1 MAGMLFVGYTV
12 VSTLGWGAIVA
23 DTAIQYRGRP
33 GILAGRFREWSLSR
47 QFAVAGGLVML
58 ATAALAGMIM
68 SGIVT
73 KATVEHT
80 AARTALFMD
89 SFLSPH
95 AGSLAENDILPS
107 AAAASLDRLL
117 GSEQFERRFPHL
129 EIWKPDG
136 LVAYSTSS
144 ELIGQRFAPPA
155 GLTAALHGTI
165 SAQYTDLDAREHVA
179 RHFSKKFL
187 EIYVPIREDL
197 SGRIIAVAEIHEI
210 PGPLEEKLFQVRL
223 QTWFATAGLTLLV
236 MMSLYGIVY
245 RGSRTITEQ
254 QERLRD
260 KLSEVREVSDQNRIL
275 RERSQRASSHLAE
288 LNAKYLRNVGA
299 ELHDGPAQ
307 LVGLANLKVEHVRRA
322 RTAAK
327 RNEELDFM
335 DAVLTDALRDI
346 RTISKGLMLP
356 EIENLPLCEVVGLVV
371 RTHEKRTGTQVELD
385 CQVPGGSIAHSIKI
399 CIYRFVQEGL
409 NNAFKHAGGIGQ
421 SVLCRLERSVLTVS
435 VRDAGRGDA
444 PTITDSGL
452 GLTGMRDRVE
462 SLGGTLS
469 IIRNED
475 GGTTVEMCLEIGRGS
490 TK

>member
-1 MAGMLFVGYTV
+1 
-12 VSTLGWGAIVA
+12 
-23 DTAIQYRGRP
+23 
-33 GILAGRFREWSLSR
+33 
-47 QFAVAGGLVML
+47 ML

-95 AGSLAENDILPS
+95 AGSLAENDTL
-107 AAAASLDRLL
+107 ALEAAASLDRLL
-117 GSEQFERRFPHL
+117 GSEDFKKRFPHL

-136 LVAYSTSS
+136 FVAYSTSS
-144 ELIGQRFAPPA
+144 ELIGQKFAPPA
-155 GLTAALHGTI
+155 GLKAALQGTI
-165 SAQYTDLDAREHVA
+165 SAQYTDLEAQEHVA
-179 RHFSKKFL
+179 RHINKKFL
-187 EIYVPIREDL
+187 EIYVPVREDH
-197 SGRIIAVAEIHEI
+197 SGRIIAVAEIHEL
-210 PGPLEEKLFQVRL
+210 PGPLEEKLIQIRL

-245 RGSRTITEQ
+245 RGSRTIAEQ
-254 QERLRD
+254 QERLREN
-260 KLSEVREVSDQNRIL
+260 LEEVREFSEQNRIL
-275 RERSQRASSHLAE
+275 RERSQRASSRVAE

-307 LVGLANLKVEHVRRA
+307 LVGLANLKVEHIRRA
-322 RTAAK
+322 RTDAK

-335 DAVLTDALRDI
+335 DAVLTETLRDI

-356 EIENLPLCEVVGLVV
+356 EIEEIPLCEVIDLVA

-385 CQVPGGSIAHSIKI
+385 CTLRGEPFAHSVKI
-399 CIYRFVQEGL
+399 CVYRFVQEGL

-421 SVLCRLERSVLTVS
+421 SVSCRLERSLLTVS
-435 VRDAGRGDA
+435 VRDGGGGRT
-444 PTITDSGL
+444 PTMAEFGL

-462 SLGGTLS
+462 SLGGTVN
-469 IIRNED
+469 IRQNKA
-475 GGTTVEMCLEIGRGS
+475 GGTVVEMCLEIDRGS
-490 TK
+490 VK

>member
-1 MAGMLFVGYTV
+1 LTGH
-12 VSTLGWGAIVA
+12 
-23 DTAIQYRGRP
+23 
-33 GILAGRFREWSLSR
+33 FRAWSLSR

-58 ATAALAGMIM
+58 AAATLAGMIM

-95 AGSLAENDILPS
+95 AGSLAENDILPPE
-107 AAAASLDRLL
+107 AAASLDRLL
-117 GSEQFERRFPHL
+117 GSEEFEKRFPHL

-136 LVAYSTSS
+136 FVAYSTSS
-144 ELIGQRFAPPA
+144 DLIGQKFAPPA
-155 GLTAALHGTI
+155 GLTTALQGTI
-165 SAQYTDLDAREHVA
+165 SAQYADLEAQEHVA
-179 RHFSKKFL
+179 RHFDQKYL
-187 EIYVPIREDL
+187 EIYVPVREHH
-197 SGRIIAVAEIHEI
+197 SGRIIAVAEIHEL
-210 PGPLEEKLFQVRL
+210 PGPLGEKLFQVQL

-245 RGSRTITEQ
+245 RGSRTIADQ

-260 KLSEVREVSDQNRIL
+260 NLKEVREFSEQNRIL
-275 RERSQRASSHLAE
+275 KERSQRASSHLAE

-322 RTAAK
+322 RTGAK

-335 DAVLTDALRDI
+335 ETVLADALRDI

-356 EIENLPLCEVVGLVV
+356 EIENLPLCEVADLVV
-371 RTHEKRTGTQVELD
+371 RTHEKRTGTKVDLD
-385 CQVPGGSIAHSIKI
+385 CERLGGAFAHSVKI
-399 CIYRFVQEGL
+399 CVYRFVQEGL
-409 NNAFKHAGGIGQ
+409 NNAFKHAAGIGQ
-421 SVLCRLERSVLTVS
+421 SVSCHMKKTVLTVS
-435 VRDAGRGDA
+435 VRDGGGGDV
-444 PTITDSGL
+444 PTLAANGL

-462 SLGGTLS
+462 SLGGTVS
-469 IIRNED
+469 IRQNKE
-475 GGTTVEMCLEIGRGS
+475 GGTMVEMCLDIDRGNA
-490 TK
+490 K